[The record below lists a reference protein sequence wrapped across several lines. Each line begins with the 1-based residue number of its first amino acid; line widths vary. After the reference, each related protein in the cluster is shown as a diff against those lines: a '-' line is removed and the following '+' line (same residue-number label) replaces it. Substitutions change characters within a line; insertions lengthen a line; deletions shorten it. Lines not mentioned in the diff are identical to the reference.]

1 MTAAQQFFPRPS
13 HTSQM
18 RRMLSLPGRARVIRG
33 ALALAALA
41 LLWCMRGPIL
51 DLFALAQDQEALRA
65 HMAAAGAWGPLL
77 LALLQ
82 LVQMVVAF
90 IPGQLLTMAGGYLYG
105 FPLGLA
111 LNLALLIGLSQGLF
125 LLSRRFG
132 RPLATRLAPPALLQ
146 RLDGMLE
153 REGLPILVISFM
165 LPFLPADA
173 MNLVAGLS
181 AMSPLRFLL
190 ASTVGRLPG
199 AVLLTLVGAHGV
211 QRLPLWACA
220 LTVLLLAGTVAFWLR
235 SRRQLTAQR
244 RAPITSAAMS

>member
-1 MTAAQQFFPRPS
+1 MTAAQQLFPRP
-13 HTSQM
+13 TQTGPV
-18 RRMLSLPGRARVIRG
+18 RRMPCLPGRARVIRVC
-33 ALALAALA
+33 LALAALV
-41 LLWCMRGPIL
+41 LLWCLRGPVL
-51 DLFALAQDQEALRA
+51 DVLALAQDQEALRV
-65 HMAAAGAWGPLL
+65 HVAAAGAWGPVL

-132 RPLATRLAPPALLQ
+132 RPLATRLASPALLQ
-146 RLDGMLE
+146 RLDGVLE

-199 AVLLTLVGAHGV
+199 AVLLTLVGAYGV

-220 LTVLLLAGTVAFWLR
+220 LTALLLAGTVAFWLR
-235 SRRQLTAQR
+235 SRQL
-244 RAPITSAAMS
+244 APRLSSAGD